1 MPTQTLKIVRIDSL
15 LHQRAKI
22 LAAELDVPLQAFVED
37 AVRSRLAQS
46 AVLKY
51 PDRVS
56 RPRKALQVTQEE
68 FRAALEAKVAPK
80 APRRS

>member
-22 LAAELDVPLQAFVED
+22 LAAELDIPLQAFVED

-56 RPRKALQVTQEE
+56 RPRILAERIEEKDLIPRLQ
-68 FRAALEAKVAPK
+68 
-80 APRRS
+80 

>member
-37 AVRSRLAQS
+37 AVRSRLDLS
-46 AVLKY
+46 AILK
-51 PDRVS
+51 
-56 RPRKALQVTQEE
+56 RPET
-68 FRAALEAKVAPK
+68 
-80 APRRS
+80 APRAPTRAEVRRNLRARL